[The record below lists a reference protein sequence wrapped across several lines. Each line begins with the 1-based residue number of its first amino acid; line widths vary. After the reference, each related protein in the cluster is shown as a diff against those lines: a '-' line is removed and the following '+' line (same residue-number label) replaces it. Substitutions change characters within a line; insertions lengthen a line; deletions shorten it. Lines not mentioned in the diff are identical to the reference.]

1 MFSEFPQFRLSMN
14 LRIVTSLTL
23 LCLIGDAEWV
33 ALSEQERQRRLVKP
47 KLKEGRM
54 DDLPRFLGEGF
65 EIIANLSKLTG
76 ENKARY
82 VSQFYV
88 DTVLFQC

>member
-1 MFSEFPQFRLSMN
+1 M
-14 LRIVTSLTL
+14 
-23 LCLIGDAEWV
+23 IGDAEWV

-47 KLKEGRM
+47 ELKEELM
-54 DDLPRFLGEGF
+54 DVLQRFLGEGF
-65 EIIANLSKLTG
+65 EMEANLGKLMG